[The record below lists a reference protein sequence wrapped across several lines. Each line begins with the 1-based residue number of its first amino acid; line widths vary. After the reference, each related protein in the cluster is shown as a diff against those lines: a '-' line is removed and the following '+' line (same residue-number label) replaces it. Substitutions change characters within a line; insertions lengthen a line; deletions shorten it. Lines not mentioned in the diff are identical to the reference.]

1 MRRLTV
7 LGSSD
12 PFIITGI
19 LLREVT
25 VIYEQLKEKT
35 VSTSYLYRGKIINV
49 RQDRVKD
56 ARGKAAFR
64 EVVEHPGAV
73 AILALNQSNEV
84 ILVRQHR
91 QPAAEVLLEIPA
103 GKLEPD
109 EEPLECARRE
119 LVEETGLKAEKWQ
132 ELACFYTSPG
142 FCDEIIYLFL
152 AETLGKGEPTTSDPE
167 ENIRKEVVALPE
179 AGKMIADGR
188 IKDGKTIIALQ
199 YAMLQKKILTD

>member
-1 MRRLTV
+1 VLTIF
-7 LGSSD
+7 D
-12 PFIITGI
+12 N
-19 LLREVT
+19 LR
-25 VIYEQLKEKT
+25 EKT

-49 RQDRVKD
+49 RQDQVKD
-56 ARGKAAFR
+56 ALGKKAFR

-73 AILALNQSNEV
+73 AILAVNNDEEA
-84 ILVRQHR
+84 ILVHQHR
-91 QPAAEVLLEIPA
+91 QPAGEVLLEIPA

-119 LVEETGLKAEKWQ
+119 LLEETGLKAGKWQ
-132 ELACFYTSPG
+132 ELSCFYTSPG
-142 FCDEIIYLFL
+142 YCDEKINLFL
-152 AETLGKGEPTTSDPE
+152 AEELSKGESTTSDPE
-167 ENIRKEVVALPE
+167 ENIREEAISLTE